1 MYAETFKVRAWLEEP
16 AKWLQWAFCGIQSNP
31 RKLAEAEYNL
41 RKFWE
46 ALGSAKGQ
54 ARSPQE
60 WGEVMTLDAQSQLA
74 LGWLYQ
80 AQQLEQ
86 LTKVSAYQASQRYAA
101 KLAALPVLGM
111 GMMFASKNADKV
123 ANWLVNQVNPIAR
136 SMGEKV
142 AELGRRAAAAF
153 AASKKLASQ
162 AEAAYRQAKVKPAEQ
177 QASNTLVVA
186 GNASRQAVDVNK
198 AADRTRDKLTQDMN
212 PADAFSKSLKDAL
225 NFTVWGLPVW
235 GWGLMAVGL
244 VLALPK
250 PAPVVALRS
259 RA

>member
-46 ALGSAKGQ
+46 AVGAAKGQ

-153 AASKKLASQ
+153 EASKKLAAQ

-186 GNASRQAVDVNK
+186 GNVSKQAAGVNA
-198 AADRTRDKLTQDMN
+198 AADHSLTTITKAMS
-212 PADAFSKSLKDAL
+212 PAAAVNDGLKEAF
-225 NFTVWGLPVW
+225 NFKFLGLPVW
-235 GWGLMAVGL
+235 AWGLMAVGL

-250 PAPVVALRS
+250 PGPVVALRS